1 MVRPKEMRLFALE
14 CLRWSEEADNRSHRD
29 LMVQLA
35 KTWMETA
42 SDLDRRVSGAVDG
55 LEGGLQ
61 CAPANR
67 TS

>member
-1 MVRPKEMRLFALE
+1 MVTPEEMRLFALD
-14 CLRWSEEADNRSHRD
+14 CLQWSERTENPNHRV

-35 KTWMETA
+35 RTWMETA
-42 SDLDRRVSGAVDG
+42 SDIERRVSGAIDG

-61 CAPANR
+61 CAPTNR

>member
-1 MVRPKEMRLFALE
+1 MVTPNEMRLFALD
-14 CLRWSEEADNRSHRD
+14 CLQWSERTDNPSHRD
-29 LMVQLA
+29 LMVQPA

-42 SDLDRRVSGAVDG
+42 SDLDRRVSGAVEG
-55 LEGGLQ
+55 VEGGLQ